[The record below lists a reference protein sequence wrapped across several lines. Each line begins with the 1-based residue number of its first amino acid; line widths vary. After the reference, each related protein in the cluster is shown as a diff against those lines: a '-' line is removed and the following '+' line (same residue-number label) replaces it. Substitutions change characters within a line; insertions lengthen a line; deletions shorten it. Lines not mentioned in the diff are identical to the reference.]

1 MDVSVIGI
9 DLGSCSVAGMDTAG
23 SVVFRRRASRAGLRE
38 IVRRHPG
45 SIVAMEACCGAHHL
59 GRVFAEEGHEVRLM
73 SPEYVRPY
81 VKAQKNDD
89 RDAEA
94 IAEAVTRP
102 TMRFV
107 PVKSQGQS
115 DLQSLHRARERL
127 VGDRTALLNHL
138 RALLLER
145 GLVVAK
151 GRAKLRQ
158 EVGEFLAGAALGLSP
173 RIRVLVADL
182 VEEWERLD
190 ARIKA
195 FDVEFVALARSNP
208 AMRRLSTVP
217 GIGPINATALVAAV
231 GDARAFGKGRDLAAW
246 LGLVPRQA
254 TTGGKPRLLGISKRG
269 NRYLRKNLVH
279 GARAVLPKLA
289 ERDTPIGRWLR
300 DLLARQHKNVV
311 VVALANKLARICWAG
326 GSPGERFR
334 DVTARGSPGALGGRE
349 RDPGREDGTGE
360 ERHRRL
366 WAGSGGA
373 RVSAERMNR
382 RLPQQGQMA
391 TSLQGGAAC
400 PAF

>member
-9 DLGSCSVAGMDTAG
+9 DLGKNSCSVAGMDAAG
-23 SVVFRRRASRAGLRE
+23 SVVFRRRVSRAGLVE
-38 IVRRHPG
+38 IVRRHQG
-45 SIVAMEACCGAHHL
+45 CIIAMEACCGAHHV
-59 GRVFAEEGHEVRLM
+59 GRVFAEGGHEVRLM

-81 VKAQKNDD
+81 VKAQKNDE

-94 IAEAVTRP
+94 IAEAATRP

-107 PVKSQGQS
+107 PVKSREQS

-127 VGDRTALLNHL
+127 VGDRTALINHL

-151 GRAKLRQ
+151 GRAKLRN
-158 EVGEFLAGAALGLSP
+158 EVGVILEGMSAELSP
-173 RIRVLVADL
+173 RIRILVADL

-195 FDVEFVALARSNP
+195 FDTEFVAIARADP
-208 AMRRLSTVP
+208 AMRRLTTVP

-231 GDARAFGKGRDLAAW
+231 GDARAFGKGRDLSAW

-269 NRYLRKNLVH
+269 NPYLRKNLVH

-311 VVALANKLARICWAG
+311 VVALANKLARICWAVLAG
-326 GSPGERFR
+326 H
-334 DVTARGSPGALGGRE
+334 RGFV
-349 RDPGREDGTGE
+349 E
-360 ERHRRL
+360 EAVEMH
-366 WAGSGGA
+366 
-373 RVSAERMNR
+373 
-382 RLPQQGQMA
+382 
-391 TSLQGGAAC
+391 
-400 PAF
+400 